1 MKIVNEQAAQ
11 ATVAPSQKLQDAG
24 HGRVWVWDK
33 QTGEP
38 KALYSVDATELL
50 DKYADRFSATPVSKQ
65 QVEAEDAVII
75 DNGAAQ
81 SEPEVSAKEP
91 EPTAPAVDT
100 ATDNEPNAWPTQDE
114 ASAKRS
120 RSRRK
125 SNTDND

>member
-24 HGRVWVWDK
+24 KGRVWLWDK

-75 DNGAAQ
+75 DQNAAQ
-81 SEPEVSAKEP
+81 PEQEILAQEP
-91 EPTAPAVDT
+91 EPITTFLD
-100 ATDNEPNAWPTQDE
+100 ATTDRLDSWTSKDE
-114 ASAKRS
+114 INTKRS
-120 RSRRK
+120 RSRRRS
-125 SNTDND
+125 SND